1 MATGQ
6 QFPVLW
12 TSVALIIGFPLLGYL
27 LAGFP
32 ISLDFQRPAI
42 ST

>member
-6 QFPVLW
+6 QFPVFW
-12 TSVALIIGFPLLGYL
+12 TSLALIIGFPLLGFV

-32 ISLDFQRPAI
+32 ADA
-42 ST
+42 